1 MAWLKLANRA
11 ISRQW
16 RGHAN
21 EREIIV
27 KRFKV
32 DVAADGWMFEQ
43 GAEFRTKNQMA
54 VHLRVKQRL
63 LADAIAR
70 QKKRLGSLVPNC
82 KREHAAQILWT
93 VRSVLV
99 IGVYDRFS
107 VAVGVKL
114 VAETLELR
122 AQLAVVVNFAVENNP
137 GSLVLIVNRLLAVSE
152 VDY

>member
-32 DVAADGWMFEQ
+32 DVAADGWVFEQ

-54 VHLRVKQRL
+54 VDLCVKQRL

-82 KREHAAQILWT
+82 EREHAAQMLRA
-93 VRSVLV
+93 VGSVFV
-99 IGVYDRFS
+99 VCVDDRFG
-107 VAVGVKL
+107 VAVGIKL
-114 VAETLELR
+114 VAETFQLR
-122 AQLAVVVNFAVENNP
+122 AQF
-137 GSLVLIVNRLLAVSE
+137 
-152 VDY
+152 

>member
-27 KRFKV
+27 KRLKV

-43 GAEFRTKNQMA
+43 GAELRTKNQLA

-63 LADAIAR
+63 LADAITR

-82 KREHAAQILWT
+82 KREHAAQIFWT
-93 VRSVLV
+93 VSSVLV
-99 IGVYDRFS
+99 VGVNDRFS

-114 VAETLELR
+114 VAETLQLR
-122 AQLAVVVNFAVENNP
+122 AQLAVVVNLSIENNP
-137 GSLVLIVNRLLAVSE
+137 GSLVLILNRLLAVRE
-152 VDY
+152 VDD